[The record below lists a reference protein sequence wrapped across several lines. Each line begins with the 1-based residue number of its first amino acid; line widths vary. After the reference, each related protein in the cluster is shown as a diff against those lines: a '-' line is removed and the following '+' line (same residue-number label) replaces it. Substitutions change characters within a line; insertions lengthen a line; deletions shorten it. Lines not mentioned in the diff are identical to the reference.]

1 MATTYSESSIAN
13 VGHLKQ
19 LVQDVKTRLD
29 TTLKSMSVSGNTVSF
44 FTSTDGS
51 GTAAYTFDFPTEYF
65 LDQAKT
71 TFASSFSWSATTYP
85 NSTNPNLNGKPV
97 LVLAVKGT
105 DGSTTY
111 SFINVASLI
120 DTYTSG
126 NTSTLTISGRTIT
139 VKVSA
144 VTNNAITIKSDG
156 LHVDLSGKA
165 DKVSSATANDLAALD
180 ANGNL
185 VDSGIAKSTVTGY
198 ASAINAKAAKVSSA
212 TANNLA
218 MLTSAG
224 DLADS
229 GIAKSTVTGY
239 ATSIANN
246 TTAIGTKATKLT
258 GSNIVADNL
267 LTMNSSGDLTN
278 SGIAKSTVTGYA
290 TSIAAKATKL
300 TGSNIVANNLL
311 SMNSSGDL
319 ANSGIAISTVNGKAT
334 KVSSATANNLAAL
347 TSAGD
352 LADSG
357 IAKTTIAAKIDKLTS
372 ATANRIAVFVSG
384 GGLADGG
391 ILKSALLTTA
401 NVATADE
408 VTAMLT
414 EVFG

>member
-1 MATTYSESSIAN
+1 MATTYSESNIAN

-29 TTLKSMSVSGNTVSF
+29 TTLKSMSVSGNKVSF
-44 FTSTDGS
+44 FTSTDAS
-51 GTAAYTFDFPTEYF
+51 GTAAFSFDFPTEYF

-105 DGSTTY
+105 DGTTTY

-144 VTNNAITIKSDG
+144 ATNNAITIKSDG
-156 LHVDLSGKA
+156 LHVDISGKA

-198 ASAINAKAAKVSSA
+198 A
-212 TANNLA
+212 
-218 MLTSAG
+218 
-224 DLADS
+224 
-229 GIAKSTVTGY
+229 
-239 ATSIANN
+239 
-246 TTAIGTKATKLT
+246 
-258 GSNIVADNL
+258 
-267 LTMNSSGDLTN
+267 
-278 SGIAKSTVTGYA
+278 

-300 TGSNIVANNLL
+300 TGTNIVANNLL
-311 SMNSSGDL
+311 AMNSSGDL

-357 IAKTTIAAKIDKLTS
+357 IAKTTIAAKIDKVTS